1 MSTCAS
7 LTAPVNLSNQA
18 LGDYLRPYSD
28 FLSLQTLLALL
39 VVSNPEGISM

>member
-7 LTAPVNLSNQA
+7 LIALVNLSNQA

>member
-7 LTAPVNLSNQA
+7 LTALVNLSNQA

-28 FLSLQTLLALL
+28 FLSLETLLALL
-39 VVSNPEGISM
+39 VVSNLEGISM